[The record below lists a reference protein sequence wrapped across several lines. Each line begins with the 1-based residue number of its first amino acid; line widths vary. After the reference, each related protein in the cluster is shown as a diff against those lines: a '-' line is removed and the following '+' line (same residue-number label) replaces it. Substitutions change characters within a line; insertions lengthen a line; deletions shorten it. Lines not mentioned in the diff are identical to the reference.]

1 MLESEAFTLDAALQP
16 EELVLRLE
24 RDALDW
30 QESRLSELAQAAGM
44 YGFAFRRDGNAFRV
58 RPQINNRGLYSPTYE
73 GVVLPREAGSRI
85 SGRFRFG
92 RVGLTV
98 WGLLLAGATAMI
110 VFAATAFAREVPT
123 AGMPVVVGVTA
134 GLLALSA
141 CWVRVLLRYAWRTGE
156 LAREETRALLLR
168 ASAAAAP
175 APKPSNRPLERP
187 GTGAHLGVTPGSA
200 GRSAPSR

>member
-98 WGLLLAGATAMI
+98 WGLWLAGATAMI
-110 VFAATAFAREVPT
+110 IFAATAFAREVPT

-134 GLLALSA
+134 GLPRPSPCFGPGLLRGSFRTLALDP
-141 CWVRVLLRYAWRTGE
+141 G
-156 LAREETRALLLR
+156 ETR
-168 ASAAAAP
+168 
-175 APKPSNRPLERP
+175 
-187 GTGAHLGVTPGSA
+187 
-200 GRSAPSR
+200 